1 MHDLRL
7 VARFRRVQRL
17 VLALCLFAAPAAASE
32 FEILDR
38 GMVDD
43 VEQAYVRYPSG
54 DLMVTGWLFVNPFS
68 EKDVEPCV
76 IFNHG
81 GVGGVGEG
89 TRKLCRW
96 LAKQGYIVFAPS
108 YRGEDDSEGEI
119 EVAAGEV
126 DDVLAALA
134 LLSNHPGIEPG
145 KFALVGSSHGAL
157 ISVKALARPESHGL
171 VRGVVAAY
179 GVMDIYAWYQH
190 LLDNDFDV
198 TDELS
203 VKVYG
208 HGPEDKP
215 EAFAS
220 RHALSLVPDFPADV
234 PIFLVQGEHDRIVPQ
249 EQALTMFAALRE
261 SGRQID
267 RCRIY
272 QHGAHGLLYWDDPEK
287 HTVEALRDAENAW
300 HDILGFLE
308 EVVGEEDGWGG

>member
-1 MHDLRL
+1 
-7 VARFRRVQRL
+7 
-17 VLALCLFAAPAAASE
+17 VLGLLLWAAPATAAE
-32 FEILDR
+32 FEILQR
-38 GMVDD
+38 EMVDE

-54 DLMVTGWLFVNPFS
+54 DLQVTGWLFVNPFS

-81 GVGGVGEG
+81 GVSGVGEG
-89 TRKLCRW
+89 TRALCRW
-96 LAKQGYIVFAPS
+96 LAQQGYIVFAPS

-126 DDVLAALA
+126 DDVLAALE
-134 LLSNHPGIEPG
+134 LLATHPGIQPG

-157 ISVKALARPESHGL
+157 VSVKALARPESHGL

-208 HGPEDKP
+208 TGPDDKP

-220 RHALSLVPDFPADV
+220 RHALSLIPDFPEDV

-249 EQALTMFAALRE
+249 EQALTMFAALRDA
-261 SGRQID
+261 GRQID
-267 RCRIY
+267 RCRVY
-272 QHGAHGLLYWDDPEK
+272 QNGAHGLLYWDDPEK
-287 HTVEALRDAENAW
+287 HTVEELRDAENAW
-300 HDILGFLE
+300 HDILGFLD
-308 EVVGEEDGWGG
+308 EVLGEDDGWGG